1 MLGTYELHT
10 VNGKQGF
17 YNKEDYKNDYDRF
30 CSYDFKE
37 LEKFSDQVFALAT
50 WPKEELAGDLI
61 KKLRQMIKISFSMF
75 LPGHKPDNKS
85 LKKIFWNTRRLSHQ
99 FNVLES
105 YVDQWDGL
113 SNYPALLSSY
123 ALSYRV
129 IFEKLSKFFP
139 EEI

>member
-10 VNGKQGF
+10 VNGQQGC
-17 YNKEDYKNDYDRF
+17 YNKDDYKKDYDRF

-37 LEKFSDQVFALAT
+37 LEKLSDQLYALAT
-50 WPKEELAGDLI
+50 GPAEELAGSLI
-61 KKLRQMIKISFSMF
+61 KKLRESVKISFSLF
-75 LPGHKPDNKS
+75 LPGQKADNRS
-85 LKKIFWNTRRLSHQ
+85 LKKIFWNIRRLSHD

-113 SNYPALLSSY
+113 SNYPDLLSCY

-129 IFEKLSKFFP
+129 IFEKLSKFLP
-139 EEI
+139 DER